1 MKMGEKH
8 FGKGHKVPWKQM
20 EVKWFRVSV
29 FSIIVNG
36 SVSVVPRMS
45 KGIDNGPQRTT
56 RQHPFFLMLFIGG
69 DS

>member
-1 MKMGEKH
+1 
-8 FGKGHKVPWKQM
+8 M

-45 KGIDNGPQRTT
+45 KGIDNDPQRTS
-56 RQHPFFLMLFIGG
+56 RQHPFFLMLFIGE